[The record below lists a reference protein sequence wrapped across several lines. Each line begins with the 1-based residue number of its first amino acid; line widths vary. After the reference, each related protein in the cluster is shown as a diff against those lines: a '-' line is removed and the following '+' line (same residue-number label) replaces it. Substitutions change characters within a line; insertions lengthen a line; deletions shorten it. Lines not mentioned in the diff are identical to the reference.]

1 MCAWKILHNIHVPSL
16 LPTRS
21 KRLLPGAPRV
31 LMWLFLSCEGCFVTT
46 AVQICALK
54 HLMSETLSFQVS
66 LYENKGIINTLNTP
80 QKLLVNYGVIMHI
93 NKQERTYVL
102 LHAWTAL
109 LGVLRSYCCTSHY
122 YFLLYLCSW
131 ARGNLRRRSIQL
143 KLLKI
148 YVSTS
153 ECLKYNAINVTQ
165 ILSELWQRNSA

>member
-31 LMWLFLSCEGCFVTT
+31 LMWLFLSCEGCFVAT

-93 NKQERTYVL
+93 NKQTRKNLCVTSCLNSLTWCVTLLL
-102 LHAWTAL
+102 LHFSL
-109 LGVLRSYCCTSHY
+109 LFFIVLV
-122 YFLLYLCSW
+122 FLSSREFK
-131 ARGNLRRRSIQL
+131 APEHP
-143 KLLKI
+143 
-148 YVSTS
+148 V
-153 ECLKYNAINVTQ
+153 EVTQ
-165 ILSELWQRNSA
+165 NICVN